1 MSRFPYSRSFRMREY
16 IRASRGTM
24 MLAAVSLAALAACGE
39 KAPDTAS
46 LNGDSTLGRDLAM
59 ATDSVQPKL
68 ADVPVTPSP
77 APVAEA
83 PAPAPAPVP
92 APKPVSP
99 RPRPRPTPVA
109 PTPSVPAPTPTPAAT
124 PAPVPPPAPVT
135 GVVAS
140 GASFRFAAS
149 SKVCSNTVTA
159 GEKFTASLEQS
170 VAASNGIVVPEGATG
185 TFEVVEAKTAKNPN
199 DQTALTVKLVSVTY
213 GGRTYPLDATV
224 QSASAER
231 VRSSTKGADARKVA
245 GGAILGAIA
254 GQMIGKDTKG
264 TLIGAA
270 AGAAAGTA
278 AAAATANFDMCINAG
293 AAINATL
300 NTAVT
305 VRAGATP

>member
-1 MSRFPYSRSFRMREY
+1 
-16 IRASRGTM
+16 M
-24 MLAAVSLAALAACGE
+24 MLAAISLASLAACGE

-46 LNGDSTLGRDLAM
+46 LNVDSTLGRDLAM
-59 ATDSVQPKL
+59 ATDSAQPKL
-68 ADVPVTPSP
+68 ADVPVTPPP
-77 APVAEA
+77 APVVE
-83 PAPAPAPVP
+83 APVP
-92 APKPVSP
+92 APVAVPAPKPAAP

-109 PTPSVPAPTPTPAAT
+109 PKPSAPEPTPTPAPT
-124 PAPVPPPAPVT
+124 PAPAPVPVT

-140 GASFRFAAS
+140 GTSFRFATS

-159 GEKFTASLEQS
+159 GERFTASLEQPVS
-170 VAASNGIVVPEGATG
+170 ASNDIVVPEGATG
-185 TFEVVEAKTAKNPN
+185 TFEVVDAKSAKNPN
-199 DQTALTVKLVSVTY
+199 DQTSLTVRLVSVTY

-224 QSASAER
+224 QSSSAER
-231 VRSSTKGADARKVA
+231 VRSTTKGTDARKAA

-278 AAAATANFDMCINAG
+278 AAAATANYDMCIKAG
-293 AAINATL
+293 AAITATL

-305 VRAGATP
+305 VRPGATP

>member
-1 MSRFPYSRSFRMREY
+1 MREY
-16 IRASRGTM
+16 IRASRATM
-24 MLAAVSLAALAACGE
+24 MLAALSLAALAACGE

-46 LNGDSTLGRDLAM
+46 LNVDSTLGRDLAM
-59 ATDSVQPKL
+59 AMDSAQPKL
-68 ADVPVTPSP
+68 ADVPVTPPPAPVVDAPVP
-77 APVAEA
+77 APVA
-83 PAPAPAPVP
+83 VP
-92 APKPVSP
+92 APKPVAP

-109 PTPSVPAPTPTPAAT
+109 PKPSAPEPTPTPAPT
-124 PAPVPPPAPVT
+124 PAPAPVPVT

-140 GASFRFAAS
+140 GTSFRFAAS
-149 SKVCSNTVTA
+149 NKVCSNTVTA

-170 VAASNGIVVPEGATG
+170 VAASNGVVIPDGATG
-185 TFEVVEAKTAKNPN
+185 TFEVVDAKTAKNSN
-199 DQTALTVKLVSVTY
+199 DQTSLTVRLVSVTY

-224 QSASAER
+224 QSSSAER
-231 VRSSTKGADARKVA
+231 VRSATKGTDARKVA

-278 AAAATANFDMCINAG
+278 AAAATANYDMCINAG
-293 AAINATL
+293 AAITATL

-305 VRAGATP
+305 VRPGATP